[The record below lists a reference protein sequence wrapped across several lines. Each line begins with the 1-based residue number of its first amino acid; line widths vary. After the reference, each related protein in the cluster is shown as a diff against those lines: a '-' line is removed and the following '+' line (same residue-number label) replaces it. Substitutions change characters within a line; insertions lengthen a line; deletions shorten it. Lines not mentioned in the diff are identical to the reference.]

1 MAGRQAAG
9 KARRG
14 LCNGCVCVCVC
25 VYSQEPFPGLSAG
38 QHTRTYTTP
47 CSELRTVVGWRGGR
61 REGALEAGGDCVGS
75 TAVPWSNY
83 QPSCPYSAA
92 HTARH
97 SSNITIPSH
106 RQVTNPDFSTS
117 RISLLY
123 ITSVLYAVKQGYRIC
138 VTHGHGQLLACLIR
152 YQCSD
157 VFVPSVDRDALLD
170 GRSLALPST
179 DRAV

>member
-1 MAGRQAAG
+1 MADRQAAG

-14 LCNGCVCVCVC
+14 LCNGCVCVC

-38 QHTRTYTTP
+38 QHTRPYTTP

-61 REGALEAGGDCVGS
+61 REGALEAARDCVGS

-83 QPSCPYSAA
+83 QPCRPYSAA

-106 RQVTNPDFSTS
+106 RQVTDPAIFPQVAFHCY
-117 RISLLY
+117 ISLAYYML
-123 ITSVLYAVKQGYRIC
+123 SSK
-138 VTHGHGQLLACLIR
+138 VTVSA
-152 YQCSD
+152 
-157 VFVPSVDRDALLD
+157 
-170 GRSLALPST
+170 SLMDMGSYLHA
-179 DRAV
+179 